1 MVNWFMVY
9 NQLLIN
15 ASVIWHWK
23 NFKIATA
30 VNSAKN
36 IYLVMN
42 EVVLI
47 IVKMQSSLLPRDS
60 SKRRK
65 EANQKQYM
73 VRGRINK
80 GKENPSLSQGKG
92 CDDLCGPF
100 CYYVLTFLVEREI
113 RFLCHGLL
121 IDSRKH

>member
-9 NQLLIN
+9 NRLLIN

-23 NFKIATA
+23 NFKIATD

-47 IVKMQSSLLPRDS
+47 IVKMQSSLLSRDS

-65 EANQKQYM
+65 ESNQKQYM

-80 GKENPSLSQGKG
+80 EKENPFLSQGKG
-92 CDDLCGPF
+92 CDDLCGPC

-121 IDSRKH
+121 VGSRKH